1 MTRANASADRRKAW
15 HEAEID
21 RAPTPK
27 SRLWKVCGWLVAE
40 AWRRG
45 RVDEAEKT
53 VMEKIRELRGETR
66 DEEVR
71 DDRIRY

>member
-1 MTRANASADRRKAW
+1 MTRADAAAARRRAW
-15 HEAEID
+15 HQGEID

-27 SRLWKVCGWLVAE
+27 TRLWKVCGWLVAE

-45 RVDEAEKT
+45 RVDEAEKA
-53 VMEKIRELRGETR
+53 VLAKIRELR